1 MASFDHEKLKQLRT
15 EKNLTQ
21 EQLAETV
28 EISDRYLRAL
38 EANQSVPS
46 WTVLFQISRALDITM
61 EDLMRSN

>member
-46 WTVLFQISRALDITM
+46 CTVLFQISRALDITM